1 MSAQLRVGHSTTN
14 RYCHI
19 LAAGNLYAARR
30 RIDAAVVRCADL
42 NAALAPDAAVTI
54 DNSLGII
61 LAIAAC
67 ISACRRATGNRCAH
81 ACAHRHDAAVIASLS
96 LEQLILAVVAGQL
109 HLAYISTGRI
119 IKVALRPRQSCCA
132 AILARNRR
140 TELSGYADQQR
151 LRAAR
156 NLHIVG
162 LDIAACQACQRI
174 IVQRIIYARAC
185 YIDGNLIRACG
196 SSSTGRHGHH
206 ERVGGSS
213 NLQAFLGHAGGN
225 NSIITSRSIKAV
237 LDMIDVRR
245 YGGAA
250 AVAAFADLRS
260 YGNCAANNDIA
271 CVLRRQR
278 FARIGQRAVLIRLCT
293 QRHALRAVGLRQRR
307 GSIEVKDIRCRC
319 CRNIYA
325 GPGLFIDK
333 AALAVEHQRSAVAV
347 RKLACRFVISDFII
361 GIVKVC
367 RRAIV
372 LIDIACALA
381 HDVLLAAIGSELIEF
396 ACFLLDSDA
405 VIRSGIDNV
414 NILVLLFVDLQL
426 AIACFVR
433 HGLCMYSV
441 AAGLRLHII
450 VHHIYGNRHIA
461 HEVRLI
467 AHQHADGRCCADLHQ
482 IAQGQIADAAG

>member
-1 MSAQLRVGHSTTN
+1 M
-14 RYCHI
+14 
-19 LAAGNLYAARR
+19 
-30 RIDAAVVRCADL
+30 
-42 NAALAPDAAVTI
+42 
-54 DNSLGII
+54 
-61 LAIAAC
+61 
-67 ISACRRATGNRCAH
+67 
-81 ACAHRHDAAVIASLS
+81 
-96 LEQLILAVVAGQL
+96 
-109 HLAYISTGRI
+109 
-119 IKVALRPRQSCCA
+119 RPCQACCA

-151 LRAAR
+151 LRVAG

-162 LDIAACQACQRI
+162 LDIAPRQACQRI

-196 SSSTGRHGHH
+196 SSSTGRHCHH

-213 NLQAFLGHAGGN
+213 NFHAVLAGGS
-225 NSIITSRSIKAV
+225 NSIIISRSIKAV

-250 AVAAFADLRS
+250 AVAAFADLRG
-260 YGNCAANNDIA
+260 YGNCTANNDIA

-293 QRHALRAVGLRQRR
+293 QRHALRAVSLRQRR
-307 GSIEVKDIRCRC
+307 GSIKVENIRRRC

-367 RRAIV
+367 CRAIV
-372 LIDIACALA
+372 LIDIACSLA

-433 HGLCMYSV
+433 HGLRINIV

-461 HEVRLI
+461 HEVSLI

>member
-1 MSAQLRVGHSTTN
+1 MSAQLRVGHSTAN

-19 LAAGNLYAARR
+19 LAAGNLYAAGR

-42 NAALAPDAAVTI
+42 NAALALDTAATI
-54 DNSLGII
+54 DNGLGII

-67 ISACRRATGNRCAH
+67 ISAGRRATGNRRAH
-81 ACAHRHDAAVIASLS
+81 ACAHRHDAAVIAGLS

-109 HLAYISTGRI
+109 HLAYISTSRI
-119 IKVALRPRQSCCA
+119 IKVALRPRQTCCA

-140 TELSGYADQQR
+140 TKLSGNADQQR
-151 LRAAR
+151 LRVAG

-162 LDIAACQACQRI
+162 LDITACQACQRI

-185 YIDGNLIRACG
+185 YIDGHLIRARG
-196 SSSTGRHGHH
+196 SSSTGRHCHH
-206 ERVGGSS
+206 ERIGGSS
-213 NLQAFLGHAGGN
+213 NLHAFLAGGS

-250 AVAAFADLRS
+250 AVAAFADLRG

-307 GSIEVKDIRCRC
+307 GSIKVEDIRRRR

-347 RKLACRFVISDFII
+347 RKLASRFVISDFII
-361 GIVKVC
+361 GIVKVG

-414 NILVLLFVDLQL
+414 DILVLLFVDLQL
-426 AIACFVR
+426 AVACFVR
-433 HGLCMYSV
+433 HGLRINSV
-441 AAGLRLHII
+441 AAGLSLHII

>member
-1 MSAQLRVGHSTTN
+1 M
-14 RYCHI
+14 
-19 LAAGNLYAARR
+19 
-30 RIDAAVVRCADL
+30 
-42 NAALAPDAAVTI
+42 
-54 DNSLGII
+54 
-61 LAIAAC
+61 
-67 ISACRRATGNRCAH
+67 
-81 ACAHRHDAAVIASLS
+81 
-96 LEQLILAVVAGQL
+96 
-109 HLAYISTGRI
+109 
-119 IKVALRPRQSCCA
+119 
-132 AILARNRR
+132 ARNRR
-140 TELSGYADQQR
+140 TKLSGYADQQR
-151 LRAAR
+151 LRVAC

-162 LDIAACQACQRI
+162 LDIAARQACQRI

-185 YIDGNLIRACG
+185 YIDGHLIRACG

-206 ERVGGSS
+206 ERVRGSI
-213 NLQAFLGHAGGN
+213 NLQAVLAHAGGN

-250 AVAAFADLRS
+250 AVAAFADLRG

-381 HDVLLAAIGSELIEF
+381 HDVLLAAIGSKLIEF

-426 AIACFVR
+426 AVACFVR
-433 HGLCMYSV
+433 HGLRINSV

-461 HEVRLI
+461 HEVSLI
-467 AHQHADGRCCADLHQ
+467 AHQHADGRRCANLHQ

>member
-1 MSAQLRVGHSTTN
+1 MSAQLRVGHSAAN

-19 LAAGNLYAARR
+19 LAAGNLYAAGR
-30 RIDAAVVRCADL
+30 RIDAAGIYCVDL
-42 NAALAPDAAVTI
+42 NAVCPIDTAATI
-54 DNSLGII
+54 DNGLGII

-67 ISACRRATGNRCAH
+67 ISAGERATGNRCAH
-81 ACAHRHDAAVIASLS
+81 ACAHRHDAAVIAGLS
-96 LEQLILAVVAGQL
+96 LEQPVVADKIQI
-109 HLAYISTGRI
+109 AYISTGRI
-119 IKVALRPRQSCCA
+119 INVALRPRQACCA

-140 TELSGYADQQR
+140 TKLSGNADQQR
-151 LRAAR
+151 LRVAG

-162 LDIAACQACQRI
+162 LDITACQACQRI

-185 YIDGNLIRACG
+185 YIDGHLIRARG
-196 SSSTGRHGHH
+196 SSSTGRHCHH
-206 ERVGGSS
+206 ERIGGSS
-213 NLQAFLGHAGGN
+213 NLHAFLAGGS

-307 GSIEVKDIRCRC
+307 GSIEVENISRRR

-361 GIVKVC
+361 GIVKVG

-381 HDVLLAAIGSELIEF
+381 HDVLLAAIGSKLIEF

-414 NILVLLFVDLQL
+414 DILVLLFVDLQL
-426 AIACFVR
+426 AVACFVR
-433 HGLCMYSV
+433 HGLRINIV

-467 AHQHADGRCCADLHQ
+467 AHQHAYGRRCADLHQ